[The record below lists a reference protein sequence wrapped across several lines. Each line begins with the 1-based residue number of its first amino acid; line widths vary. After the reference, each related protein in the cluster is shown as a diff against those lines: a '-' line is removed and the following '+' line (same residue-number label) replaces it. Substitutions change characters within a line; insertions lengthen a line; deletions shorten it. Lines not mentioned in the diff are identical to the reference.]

1 MLGHTKICHLD
12 DASWDL
18 LHQEDVLHLEVLMA
32 DILAILVDNGWAD
45 LKLLKFDC
53 FFSQLTNFL

>member
-32 DILAILVDNGWAD
+32 DILAMLVYNGWAD
-45 LKLLKFDC
+45 LK
-53 FFSQLTNFL
+53 